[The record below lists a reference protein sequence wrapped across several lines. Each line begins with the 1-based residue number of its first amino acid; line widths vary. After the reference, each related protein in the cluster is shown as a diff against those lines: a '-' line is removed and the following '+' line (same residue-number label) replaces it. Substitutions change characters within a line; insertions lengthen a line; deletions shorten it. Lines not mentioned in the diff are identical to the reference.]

1 MCGFPRS
8 VTFQLPATGKV
19 LRMLYNYSIA
29 GLRLITG
36 LGLIVSVVWQVTDR
50 TLNNNFRPFEYFAY
64 FSIVTAIFAGALL
77 LVVGVR
83 ALRNLEEGKRL
94 EIARLSLTVAM
105 VVVGVVYHALLSDVA
120 NDVRDGDYVWPV
132 FPNEFIH
139 TYAPI
144 LIVLEYLV
152 SQKTFN
158 IRLRAALWV
167 AVFPLVWLMFSVI
180 RGSITNWWPYWFI
193 NPNGEA
199 GFIGM
204 LSYIGA
210 ITAFFL
216 TLGFI
221 VLGVKKLLRK
231 ALVRK

>member
-1 MCGFPRS
+1 MFD
-8 VTFQLPATGKV
+8 
-19 LRMLYNYSIA
+19 NYSIA
-29 GLRLITG
+29 SLRLLTG
-36 LGLIVSVVWQVTDR
+36 LGLIGSVIWQVTDR

-64 FSIVTAIFAGALL
+64 FSIVSAIFAGALL
-77 LVVGVR
+77 LTTGVR
-83 ALRNLEEGKRL
+83 KLKQLEEGKRL

-105 VVVGVVYHALLSDVA
+105 IVVGVVYHALLADVP

-144 LIVLEYLV
+144 LIVVDYLL
-152 SQKTFN
+152 SQQAFRV
-158 IRLRAALWV
+158 RLRAALWV
-167 AVFPLVWLMFSVI
+167 AVFPLIWLVFSVI
-180 RGSITNWWPYWFI
+180 RGSLTNWWPYWFI

-199 GFIGM
+199 GVIGM

-216 TLGFI
+216 LLGFV
-221 VLGVKKLLRK
+221 VLGIKKLLPKVITK
-231 ALVRK
+231 AK

>member
-1 MCGFPRS
+1 
-8 VTFQLPATGKV
+8 
-19 LRMLYNYSIA
+19 MLYNYSMG

-36 LGLIVSVVWQVTDR
+36 LGLIGSVIWQVTDR

-94 EIARLSLTVAM
+94 EIAKLSLTVAM
-105 VVVGVVYHALLSDVA
+105 VVVGVVYHALLSGVA

-144 LIVLEYLV
+144 LIVLEYLI
-152 SQKTFN
+152 SQKAFN

-167 AVFPLVWLMFSVI
+167 AVFPLVWLVFSVI

>member
-1 MCGFPRS
+1 
-8 VTFQLPATGKV
+8 
-19 LRMLYNYSIA
+19 MLYNYSMG

-36 LGLIVSVVWQVTDR
+36 LGLIGSVIWQVTDR

-64 FSIVTAIFAGALL
+64 FSIITAIFAGALL

-94 EIARLSLTVAM
+94 EIAKLSLTVAM

-199 GFIGM
+199 GLIGM

>member
-1 MCGFPRS
+1 
-8 VTFQLPATGKV
+8 
-19 LRMLYNYSIA
+19 MLYNYSIA

-144 LIVLEYLV
+144 LIILEYLV

-180 RGSITNWWPYWFI
+180 RGSMTNWWPYWFI